1 MSSAAAQAPT
11 TEPPTPA
18 AASDDSEARWAAVL
32 AQFDAATRG
41 GTEFVAPSGA
51 EGAALGPVPV
61 ELRAL
66 AAELLA
72 ACDARIDAVQAEM
85 DGVDEELSTLRQAGR
100 GPRGGRYRATG
111 VEHTGTGIGHIA

>member
-1 MSSAAAQAPT
+1 MSPGA
-11 TEPPTPA
+11 PA
-18 AASDDSEARWAAVL
+18 AAVDADEAPIQDSAARWTAVL

-41 GTEFVAPSGA
+41 EGEFQVPSDLDGAP
-51 EGAALGPVPV
+51 LGPVPV

-85 DGVDEELSTLRQAGR
+85 DGVTEELSTLQQAGR
-100 GPRGGRYRATG
+100 GPRGRQYRSTT
-111 VEHTGTGIGHIA
+111 VEHRSSGIGHIA